1 MTNKLLTEKYS
12 ERIAGVLNC
21 YDRVIIIGT
30 LPYFCHADGMTAY
43 LNAHHIKI
51 FDYFKFVKPLRE
63 AIRTT
68 TEALEKAHGLKIE
81 FVRKK
86 HFDKEKRIHAVLK
99 QRGDHP
105 GLVYIFSAMESCTAY
120 KPWYDKKTGK
130 TYLKYVDGKCLHYY
144 FYFIDEELGLCH
156 LRVPTWAP
164 FQLQFYF
171 NGHSLLANS
180 LQRNKMAFE
189 RLDNAFLNIANF
201 DRANQIAWH
210 FNPAKLHRKLDGVV
224 KRYCPILT
232 KLEMAYHWS
241 LCQVEYSTDIV
252 FKRRQDLQAIY
263 PHLLEFLIHS
273 VKPENIASSLGK
285 KLHGNYTGEMG
296 NNFNVRILGTRIKH
310 SMGSVT
316 IKMYDKFGIILRIE
330 VTVNDVSFFP
340 EFREVRHRDGSR
352 ELKWCKMR
360 KSIYNLPS
368 LQGLLSAST
377 YRYLEFISAI
387 ETPEIGVQLLQRL
400 TQPVME
406 KNHSY
411 KGFNLLAEADANLLR
426 LLLRGE
432 FTISGF
438 SACDLRPFLADKTRG
453 QISRII
459 KRLRVHGFIKKV
471 GKRYKYYLTQFG
483 RLAATMTLKLKELF
497 VIPQLAKVVA

>member
-1 MTNKLLTEKYS
+1 MTNKLLTEKYR
-12 ERIAGVLNC
+12 ERIAGILNC
-21 YDRVIIIGT
+21 YDRVILIGT
-30 LPYFCHADGMTAY
+30 LPYFCYADGMTAY
-43 LNAHHIKI
+43 LNMHQIKI
-51 FDYFKFVKPLRE
+51 FDYFKFVMPFRE
-63 AIRTT
+63 AIDTT
-68 TEALEKAHGLKIE
+68 AKDLEKAHGLKIE

-86 HFDKEKRIHAVLK
+86 HFDKEKRIQAILK
-99 QRGDHP
+99 QRGDQP
-105 GLVYIFSAMESCTAY
+105 GLVHIFSALESCTAY
-120 KPWYDKKTGK
+120 KPWYDKQTGK
-130 TYLKYVDGKCLHYY
+130 SYLKYVAGKCLHYY

-171 NGHSLLANS
+171 NGHSLLANT
-180 LQRNKMAFE
+180 LQRRKMGFE
-189 RLDNAFLNIANF
+189 RLDNAFLNIADF
-201 DRANQIAWH
+201 DRANQIAWQ
-210 FNPAKLHRKLDGVV
+210 FNPAKLHRKLDSIV
-224 KRYCPILT
+224 KHYCPILA

-241 LCQVEYSTDIV
+241 MNQVEYATDIV
-252 FKRRQDLQAIY
+252 FNQRQDLQAIY

-273 VKPENIASSLGK
+273 VKPENIASFLGK
-285 KLHGNYTGEMG
+285 KLHGNYMGEMG

-310 SMGSVT
+310 RMGPVT

-340 EFREVRHRDGSR
+340 EFREVQHRDGSR
-352 ELKWCKMR
+352 ELKGCKMR

-368 LQGLLSAST
+368 RQELLSAST
-377 YRYLEFISAI
+377 RRYLEFISAI

-411 KGFNLLAEADANLLR
+411 KGFNLLAEDDASLLR

-432 FTISGF
+432 FMISGF
-438 SACDLRPFLADKTRG
+438 SARDLRIFLADKTRG
-453 QISRII
+453 QISRLV

-483 RLAATMTLKLKELF
+483 RLAATMALKLRELF
-497 VIPQLAKVVA
+497 VIPQLANAVA